1 MIVGVLALRGAFIEH
16 EQMLRKLGADTVE
29 LREKEDLQHK
39 PDALILPG
47 GESTAKGKLLKDL
60 DMFDTVKQW
69 IIDGMPV
76 MGTCAGMILL
86 AEKLVNDDK
95 QWLQTFP
102 VSVRRNAY
110 GRQLGSFITR
120 APFKGIG
127 EVTMNFIRAPYIES
141 ISPGVEVLAEVN
153 NHIVAAR
160 YGKQMILSFHP
171 EIGEDTRIHQQF
183 IQMVHEKN

>member
-1 MIVGVLALRGAFIEH
+1 MIVGVLALQGAFIEH

-47 GESTAKGKLLKDL
+47 GESTAQGKLLKDL

-127 EVTMNFIRAPYIES
+127 EVTMNFIRAPYSES

>member
-1 MIVGVLALRGAFIEH
+1 MIVGVLALQGAFIEH
-16 EQMLRKLGADTVE
+16 EQMLRRLGVSTVE
-29 LREKEDLQHK
+29 LRQKADLLNK

-47 GESTAKGKLLKDL
+47 GESTTQGKLLKDL

-69 IIDGMPV
+69 IMEGLPV

-86 AEKLVNDDK
+86 AKKLSNDNK

-102 VSVRRNAY
+102 ATVRRNAY

-153 NHIVAAR
+153 HHIVAAR
-160 YGKQMILSFHP
+160 YKKQMILSFHP
-171 EIGEDTRIHQQF
+171 EIGEDTRIHKQF
-183 IQMVHEKN
+183 LQMVTKEI

>member
-1 MIVGVLALRGAFIEH
+1 MIIGVLALQGAFIEH

-47 GESTAKGKLLKDL
+47 GESTAQGKLLKDL

-95 QWLQTFP
+95 QWLKTFP

-183 IQMVHEKN
+183 IQIVHEKN

>member
-1 MIVGVLALRGAFIEH
+1 MIVGALAVQGALIEH

-47 GESTAKGKLLKDL
+47 GESTAQGKLLKDL

-86 AEKLVNDDK
+86 AKKLSNDNK

-102 VSVRRNAY
+102 AMPTADSWEA
-110 GRQLGSFITR
+110 S
-120 APFKGIG
+120 
-127 EVTMNFIRAPYIES
+127 
-141 ISPGVEVLAEVN
+141 
-153 NHIVAAR
+153 
-160 YGKQMILSFHP
+160 
-171 EIGEDTRIHQQF
+171 
-183 IQMVHEKN
+183 

>member
-1 MIVGVLALRGAFIEH
+1 MIVGVLALQGAFIEH

-47 GESTAKGKLLKDL
+47 GESTAQGKLLKDL

-141 ISPGVEVLAEVN
+141 ISSGVEVLVEVN

-171 EIGEDTRIHQQF
+171 EISEDTRIHQQF